1 MMGQVETEEP
11 NVLKIEEPQEQTL
24 PKKKSFSTR
33 SKVVIFFSLSS
44 LFGLVAIFLSWPSV
58 VGCGNRAKSS
68 EGKTYVGSMN
78 RGQQAF
84 WVENQTFG
92 TSIPALNLGVKTET
106 TNYKYDLQSFEMVSY
121 QYAVP
126 KVDEAKSFVGAVFL
140 VSENENKQSS
150 QNTEPKQN
158 ATKELTTVPIVCESQ
173 EKGVK
178 RKLLK
183 PILQN
188 GKPICAEG
196 VAQ

>member
-1 MMGQVETEEP
+1 MGQVETEESEA
-11 NVLKIEEPQEQTL
+11 LKIEEPQEQTL

-44 LFGLVAIFLSWPSV
+44 LVGLVAIFLSLPLF
-58 VGCGNRAKSS
+58 VGCGNRATSS

-78 RGQQAF
+78 KGQQAF
-84 WVENQTFG
+84 WLEHQSFG
-92 TSIPALNLGVKTET
+92 SSIPALNLGVKTET

-140 VSENENKQSS
+140 VSENKPSS

-158 ATKELTTVPIVCESQ
+158 VKKELETVSIVCESQ

-183 PILQN
+183 PILEN
-188 GKPICAEG
+188 GKPICGEG
-196 VAQ
+196 SAQ